1 MSEKV
6 SREAIMSDNYYQ
18 GKASQVPGIGKGSLP
33 DYGTGPSVNPGEQP
47 TTGQGAGVKAIVPST
62 GVPSI
67 VKVASQ
73 GRPVDVGAQ
82 VGIMRNLEFS
92 AGGRAH
98 RVSTGPYS
106 QSKILPA
113 KG

>member
-1 MSEKV
+1 MPDS
-6 SREAIMSDNYYQ
+6 YYQ
-18 GKASQVPGIGKGSLP
+18 GKANQLPGIGKGSLP

-47 TTGQGAGVKAIVPST
+47 TSGQGAGVKAIVPST

-98 RVSTGPYS
+98 RVSMGPYS

>member
-1 MSEKV
+1 
-6 SREAIMSDNYYQ
+6 MSDSFYHE
-18 GKASQVPGIGKGSLP
+18 KANRLPGMGAGSSP
-33 DYGTGPSVNPGEQP
+33 DYGVGPSVNPGEQP
-47 TTGQGAGVKAIVPST
+47 TTEQGTGVKAIVPT

-113 KG
+113 DG

>member
-1 MSEKV
+1 MPDSYYNEK
-6 SREAIMSDNYYQ
+6 ANNI
-18 GKASQVPGIGKGSLP
+18 PGTGEGSLP
-33 DYGTGPSVNPGEQP
+33 DYGTGPSINPGEQP
-47 TTGQGAGVKAIVPST
+47 TTSQGTGVKSIVAAT

-67 VKVASQ
+67 VRVASA